1 MLFDLF
7 AIATGIEFWHDLLR
21 AMYDVNAAY
30 WNLLWGGFI
39 VLGGAVFVLGCFL
52 LKRKINETKYSGG

>member
-1 MLFDLF
+1 
-7 AIATGIEFWHDLLR
+7 
-21 AMYDVNAAY
+21 MYDVNAAY

-52 LKRKINETKYSGG
+52 LKRKISVAELRGD

>member
-7 AIATGIEFWHDLLR
+7 AVATGIEFWHNLLL
-21 AMYDVNAAY
+21 AMFDVNAAY

-39 VLGGAVFVLGCFL
+39 VLGGAVFVLGCLL
-52 LKRKINETKYSGG
+52 LKRRLSEAKYSGG

>member
-7 AIATGIEFWHDLLR
+7 AIATGIEFWHDLLLV
-21 AMYDVNAAY
+21 MFDVNATY

-39 VLGGAVFVLGCFL
+39 VLGGAVFVLGCL
-52 LKRKINETKYSGG
+52 LCGG